1 MTISAIFAPLLGGV
15 IGYITNDIAIKML
28 FRPRKAIYL
37 GQWKLPFTPGL
48 IPQQKDRIARSV
60 GDVVSSQLLNEE
72 TLRAAVLSE
81 ESLRLVREKTLAFLD
96 SCANCGDTV
105 AELASRVIGEAHFRK
120 AADAVERGLEELLL
134 RKIRESDLGAEIVR
148 SCMNLLR
155 KQLGIGENSPIFQQL
170 MEQVE
175 LALGAALHD
184 LVIQLAPEL
193 IHNEV
198 HRFGSDFQDARICDL
213 YDRYQDKLPTIAD
226 GVVLLYEKLLGENL
240 GKVLRAVDISGIIA
254 KKISAFDAVQLENLI
269 FDLMRR
275 ELKAIVYLG
284 ALLGFLMGLLNLLF
298 QL

>member
-48 IPQQKDRIARSV
+48 IPQQKDRIAQSV
-60 GDVVSSQLLNEE
+60 GNVVSTQLLNEE

-81 ESLRLVREKTLAFLD
+81 ESLHLVREKTLAFLKG
-96 SCANCGDTV
+96 CADCGDTV
-105 AELASRVIGEAHFRK
+105 AGLASRVIGEARFRK
-120 AADAVERGLEELLL
+120 TADAAERGLEELLL

-198 HRFGSDFQDARICDL
+198 HRFGSDLQDARICDL
-213 YDRYQDKLPTIAD
+213 YERYQDKLPAIAD
-226 GVVLLYEKLLGENL
+226 GVALLYEKLLGENL
-240 GKVLRAVDISGIIA
+240 GKVLHAVNISDIIA
-254 KKISAFDAVQLENLI
+254 KKISAFDAEQLENLI

-298 QL
+298 LL